1 MLMTNDKFVLTY
13 SGQICHYLNP
23 LCPLLG
29 IRKVSCGVTWQ
40 AGEHQVILN
49 VTCSFCIALTGT

>member
-1 MLMTNDKFVLTY
+1 MNAYGKFVLAY

-29 IRKVSCGVTWQ
+29 RKDCCGLTWQ
-40 AGEHQVILN
+40 AGKHQVILN
-49 VTCSFCIALTGT
+49 VTCSFVLHSLGPD